1 MNRKVSA
8 IRTEREES
16 LEVDSFIV
24 GQGTDHL
31 LTYIFVS
38 TGRCWD
44 LTLGSMHAR
53 QAFSHSS
60 ISPAFLSLFYFET
73 GPH

>member
-53 QAFSHSS
+53 QAFD
-60 ISPAFLSLFYFET
+60 
-73 GPH
+73 